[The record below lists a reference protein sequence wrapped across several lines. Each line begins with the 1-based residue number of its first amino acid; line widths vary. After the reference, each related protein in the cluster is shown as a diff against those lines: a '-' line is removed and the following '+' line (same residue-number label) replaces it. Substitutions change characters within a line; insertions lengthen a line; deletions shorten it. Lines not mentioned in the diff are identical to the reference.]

1 MINMSIAMIKTLMA
15 SVSALTIMLSTFLIA
30 LIFNMWTQDGIP
42 PFENIKFSVALFF
55 TVIILLVICVCL
67 KFFMDMTTDSRR
79 NQFRI
84 KNEKNKRSTD
94 DVRL

>member
-1 MINMSIAMIKTLMA
+1 MINMSIAMIKTLLA
-15 SVSALTIMLSTFLIA
+15 SVSALTIMLSAFLIA
-30 LIFNMWTQDGIP
+30 LIFNMWMQDGAP

-55 TVIILLVICVCL
+55 TVIMLLVICVCL
-67 KFFMDMTTDSRR
+67 KFFMDMTIDSRK

-84 KNEKNKRSTD
+84 KNEKNKRSAD